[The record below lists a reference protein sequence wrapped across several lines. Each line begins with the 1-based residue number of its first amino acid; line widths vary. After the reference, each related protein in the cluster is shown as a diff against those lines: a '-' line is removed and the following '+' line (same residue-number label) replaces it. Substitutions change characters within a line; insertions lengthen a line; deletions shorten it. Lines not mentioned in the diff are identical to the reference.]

1 MAVLGGKWII
11 DQLSQEVVVGSLVTG
26 VQKTRR
32 K

>member
-26 VQKTRR
+26 VQKARR